1 MCFEYGSPKIVS
13 IVPVAYTTNSDGTTF
28 FGGGDSHLVSFSSF
42 PVSIR
47 VSFSQ
52 GWAPDFIPR
61 LVASATEAKMYDN
74 VMTVDGRVAMATCK
88 EMAQKEGIFSG
99 TSGGGV
105 LSAALELAKDAPV
118 GTTILALIPDTGER
132 YLSTPL
138 FEDVPADMTDEEKKI
153 AASTP
158 SNPPPA
164 PGLPDATPE
173 AVDWVKEKIG
183 SEKVVTFMLKYCEF
197 CWTLTGLLDALGVEY
212 TRIDIDSFEYAKD
225 NMGNKYRSALQDMT
239 DCKTFPQFFIDG
251 KFIGG
256 AVDACMMW
264 KKDELRKVFEEAG
277 ITGGNDNFNNYKGD
291 PFEFLPKW
299 MTQNPLRSK

>member
-1 MCFEYGSPKIVS
+1 VFIIIPISPN
-13 IVPVAYTTNSDGTTF
+13 VAS
-28 FGGGDSHLVSFSSF
+28 
-42 PVSIR
+42 
-47 VSFSQ
+47 SQ

-61 LVASATEAKMYDN
+61 LVASATENKTYDN
-74 VMTVDGRVAMATCK
+74 VMTVDGRMAMVTCQ
-88 EMAQKEGIFSG
+88 EMARKEGIFSG

-118 GTTILALIPDTGER
+118 GTSILALIPDTGER

-138 FEDVPADMTDEEKKI
+138 FDGIPADMTDEEKKI

-158 SNPPPA
+158 SRPPPA
-164 PGLPDATPE
+164 PGLPEATPE
-173 AVDWVKEKIG
+173 AVEWVREKIG
-183 SEKVVTFMLKYCEF
+183 SEKVVAFMLKYCEF

-212 TRIDIDSFEYAKD
+212 IRIDIDSFEYAKN
-225 NMGNKYRSALQDMT
+225 NMGNQYRSALQDLT
-239 DCKTFPQFFIDG
+239 DCKTFPQFFVSG

-264 KKDELRKVFEEAG
+264 KKNELQKVFEEAG
-277 ITGGNDNFNNYKGD
+277 IKGGNDNFNDYQGD